1 MHFQANGGKRGV
13 GIMRE
18 GTGEER
24 KNSCSPAPPLM
35 HVLHFALA
43 SHFLRACIRS
53 PEIAKRAIIFKPQF
67 MSFFLFSQ
75 SKKDL
80 VNFPRMPA
88 LIHTKLWTLWSML
101 WLLSDLILVTLWVW
115 MQKYQSLFPSCPL
128 SLVTAF
134 SEDAGDMP
142 WLPRSI
148 CFYEISVRCVLNI
161 CRLLSKSWRLRTW
174 SYTAALIVFTC
185 ITAYPNTA
193 VKRLRMC

>member
-1 MHFQANGGKRGV
+1 
-13 GIMRE
+13 
-18 GTGEER
+18 
-24 KNSCSPAPPLM
+24 
-35 HVLHFALA
+35 
-43 SHFLRACIRS
+43 
-53 PEIAKRAIIFKPQF
+53 

-75 SKKDL
+75 SKREL

-174 SYTAALIVFTC
+174 SYTAALIVLTVSLHIPTQRSNVC
-185 ITAYPNTA
+185 ACANI
-193 VKRLRMC
+193 VKTRWHLVECFQAIRTEFSHTNYKQAS